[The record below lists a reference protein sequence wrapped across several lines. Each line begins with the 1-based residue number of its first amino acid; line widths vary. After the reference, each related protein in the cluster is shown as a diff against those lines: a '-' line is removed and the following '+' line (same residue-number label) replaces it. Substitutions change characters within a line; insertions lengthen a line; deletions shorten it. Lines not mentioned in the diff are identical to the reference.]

1 MVTFAP
7 NVQATPDY
15 PFQSD
20 QSRSIQE
27 PRTNVSKELALKGA
41 ASALTG
47 GVEVADEFTKQ
58 NIHQELHAGIDTVNE
73 AAVARLSAAKVNPS
87 LIEQD
92 ETNKVP
98 SGLDG
103 LDHRLETLDMARK
116 GNKYSQT
123 YIDAQRDLVLK
134 EARANHPGYR
144 DYIDDMNAK
153 YTREDPANKLIT
165 SLIGDINSFKV
176 ASEEHAKK
184 NETEV
189 WSGINKGWD
198 GGREMLQALHSGK
211 LGKDPGPAIA
221 DWVFKNSKADY
232 ERKKALDQMTID
244 KFNKE
249 RFTVKGED
257 TATAEASRIARDS
270 LDSIYLQTG
279 VKAMDYPHAVL
290 AGEAERLD
298 PASLEMIGN
307 GVLQKEKMAS
317 LAFSKWANTPQPELE
332 GRTIAQVVTPT
343 KLNQIW
349 KEQSQRMHDTAAMY
363 KDKNFGLAYDT
374 HNIDDARSRGVDH
387 YLANSESAEGVYLF
401 QKALGK
407 EGPGFASEF
416 GKSILEDKELL
427 KGVQKLFGADAMR
440 AVTQMPPNPLKATG
454 KPFTMDD
461 GLSGVKRTPGSKDD
475 EVASYVKGQLNLVDK
490 ISDPSWPDEPKRKLA
505 TFAFDPA
512 NSGYLDKFSKESQP
526 EVYQRLYSYGNIK
539 EMHKLGQQDVKLWN
553 NFKTSAYNH
562 FGSTLL
568 HTQLMDLNEIA
579 PNRNLSIGWNNVDHQ
594 FRVDKWAKPQGKFS
608 AQENALVDI
617 DYLKA
622 KKSIDAINVGLKSI
636 SNISKAEK
644 RDANPDVLQFLL
656 SSGVS
661 KDSMPY
667 GLLEA
672 VRQSGRR
679 PTFKDTE

>member
-1 MVTFAP
+1 MVSFAP

-27 PRTNVSKELALKGA
+27 PRANVSKELVLKGA

-58 NIHQELHAGIDTVNE
+58 NIHHELHTGIDSVND
-73 AAVARLSAAKVNPS
+73 AAIARLSAAKINPS

-221 DWVFKNSKADY
+221 DWVFKNSKLDY
-232 ERKKALDQMTID
+232 ERKKALDMMSID

-249 RFTVKGED
+249 RLTAQGEEL
-257 TATAEASRIARDS
+257 ATKEAADQVRNS
-270 LDSIYLQTG
+270 LDKLYSTTG
-279 VKAMDYPHAVL
+279 IKYSDYPQAVL
-290 AGEAERLD
+290 SGEAERAD
-298 PASLEMIGN
+298 PATLEMMGN
-307 GVLQKEKMAS
+307 QILQMKNITYQS
-317 LAFSKWANTPQPELE
+317 FSKWANTPQEKLD
-332 GRTIAQVVTPT
+332 GKSLAQIVSPT
-343 KLNQIW
+343 KLNQIY
-349 KEQSQRMHDTAAMY
+349 KEQSQKFDDTAASF
-363 KDKNFGLAYDT
+363 KDKNFGLSYET

-387 YLANSESAEGVYLF
+387 YLATSESAAGVYLF

-416 GKSILEDKELL
+416 GKSILEDKTLL
-427 KGVQKLFGADAMR
+427 KGIQNLFNADAMR
-440 AVTQMPPNPLKATG
+440 AVTQVPPNPLRPIN

-461 GLSGVKRTPGSKDD
+461 GLDGAKRSPGSKDD
-475 EVASYVKGQLNLVDK
+475 EVASYVKGQLNLIDK
-490 ISDPSWPDEPKRKLA
+490 IADPSWPDEPKRKLA

-512 NSGYLDKFSKESQP
+512 NRGYLDKFSKESQP
-526 EVYQRLYSYGNIK
+526 EVYQRLYSYGNVK
-539 EMHKLGQQDVKLWN
+539 EMHKLGQQDVQLWN

-568 HTQLMDLNEIA
+568 HTQLMDLNEIK
-579 PNRNLSIGWNNVDHQ
+579 PNRNLSIGWDNVEHQ
-594 FRVDKWAKPQGKFS
+594 FRVDKWTKGLGKYS
-608 AQENALVDI
+608 AQENALIDI
-617 DYLKA
+617 DYTKA
-622 KKSIDAINVGLKSI
+622 KKSIDSINVGLKSI

-679 PTFKDTE
+679 PTFKDQE